1 MIKRYL
7 ILLIIPLFF
16 FGFMSPVHA
25 DNQNQNVL
33 VLDIEGVINPF
44 TTRYLDRGLDLAEQS
59 NADLVVMTL
68 NTPGGL
74 ESSMREMVQSIMRSS
89 IPVAVYVTPAGAR
102 ATSAGLFLLIAGD
115 IAAMAPA
122 TNVGAATPVA
132 MGGEMDEVMGEK
144 TLSDAAA
151 LVRGLAE
158 SRGRNVE
165 WVESA
170 VRESL
175 SLTSTEALDQNVI
188 DILAEDI
195 NDLLAQLDGRT
206 LDSVVLDFS
215 EPTIQSEPM
224 NWVERFYHVITEP
237 NIAYLLLSLGT
248 LFLLAEISEP
258 ALSFAGIGAALCFI
272 IGFMALGSLP
282 VNWAAFGLL
291 VVSVIMFVVAL
302 MTDTEVVVTVAGLIP
317 FILGSLLLF
326 TPFRPESPALPE
338 LRVSLWLII
347 LMALFIVAFSLIV
360 LRAILSATKRPVR
373 MGAERFIGDVAVA
386 STDLSPS
393 GQVNIDH
400 QSWSA
405 NSVGGDVKAGQHVR
419 VVAVSGVRLTV
430 TPVESED

>member
-206 LDSVVLDFS
+206 LDGVVLDFS

-258 ALSFAGIGAALCFI
+258 ALSFAGIGAVLCFI

-347 LMALFIVAFSLIV
+347 LMALFIVTFSLIV

>member
-1 MIKRYL
+1 
-7 ILLIIPLFF
+7 
-16 FGFMSPVHA
+16 
-25 DNQNQNVL
+25 
-33 VLDIEGVINPF
+33 
-44 TTRYLDRGLDLAEQS
+44 
-59 NADLVVMTL
+59 MTFWL
-68 NTPGGL
+68 
-74 ESSMREMVQSIMRSS
+74 SS
-89 IPVAVYVTPAGAR
+89 
-102 ATSAGLFLLIAGD
+102 
-115 IAAMAPA
+115 
-122 TNVGAATPVA
+122 
-132 MGGEMDEVMGEK
+132 
-144 TLSDAAA
+144 
-151 LVRGLAE
+151 
-158 SRGRNVE
+158 
-165 WVESA
+165 
-170 VRESL
+170 
-175 SLTSTEALDQNVI
+175 
-188 DILAEDI
+188 
-195 NDLLAQLDGRT
+195 
-206 LDSVVLDFS
+206 FS

-258 ALSFAGIGAALCFI
+258 ALSFAGIGAVLCFI